1 MKFEFDP
8 SKNEGSL
15 GFAVMHHQFWR
26 QLYCRPP
33 AVQLLGKLS
42 RRFPESQNESNRQ
55 KRGIDFVEA
64 QALWQDGNRVEIPA
78 KTVDEPRSLLIGQ
91 IKGKVWSAIITY
103 RGENIRI
110 ISVRRARDEEVELYE
125 SI

>member
-8 SKNEGSL
+8 SK
-15 GFAVMHHQFWR
+15 
-26 QLYCRPP
+26 
-33 AVQLLGKLS
+33 
-42 RRFPESQNESNRQ
+42 NESNRQ

-78 KTVDEPRSLLIGQ
+78 KTMDEPRSLLIGQ